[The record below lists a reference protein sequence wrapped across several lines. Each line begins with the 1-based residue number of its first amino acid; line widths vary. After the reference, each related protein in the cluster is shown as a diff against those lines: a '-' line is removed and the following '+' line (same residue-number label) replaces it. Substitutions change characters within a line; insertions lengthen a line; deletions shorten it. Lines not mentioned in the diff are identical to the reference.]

1 MGSEGSEKD
10 MDLFEPL
17 KKVSKDQWHTKFKL
31 LKEDPYGEGE
41 RAILQRWVKG
51 LVDRD
56 YKMVQEFQK
65 TFHASFWEF
74 YLYACFKEAGF
85 VLEQSHNRPDFM
97 IKAPYAVNV
106 EAVVANIKNQ
116 GRPESDRGLE
126 DLMDMFIPPKNQED
140 FFQIQHEAIIRQSNA
155 ITSKIKK
162 YENEYSKCDWVRE
175 DVPFVIAVSSYSQ
188 VNYGREFIYPMMTLL
203 YGMYYVPEENRY
215 VSVSEVQ
222 KPGTDS
228 TVPVGLFNS
237 DKYSGISAILYSCTT
252 TLGKLTS
259 LAKSEGYLSMNEVY
273 NLRRDYEDTRIPY
286 KLQHVGVDSPEL
298 LTDGLF
304 LFHNPYAK
312 HKLDIRCFED
322 TSVTQFF
329 WHEDRLVHT
338 SNTYPIVCR
347 LSISK
352 VLQQGFLMLIDEY
365 LRQYNDFSPMEYYSL
380 DATEKIIV
388 DFNKDCLVCIWVK
401 MEQDQTM
408 KNIHYS
414 RPQYLTD
421 EYLLQEAK
429 KEVEKRTEKIEE
441 IMRIALI
448 RNKEIFDFVN
458 Q

>member
-1 MGSEGSEKD
+1 
-10 MDLFEPL
+10 MDLFESL

-31 LKEDPYGEGE
+31 LKEDPYLEGE
-41 RAILQRWVKG
+41 RVILQHWIEG

-65 TFHASFWEF
+65 NFHASFWEF
-74 YLYACFKEAGF
+74 YLYACFKEAEF
-85 VLEQSHNRPDFM
+85 VLDQNHNRPDFM
-97 IKAPYAVNV
+97 IKAPYEVNV

-140 FFQIQHEAIIRQSNA
+140 FFQVQHEAIVRQSNA

-162 YENEYSKCDWVRE
+162 YENEYLKCDWVKE
-175 DVPFVIAVSSYSQ
+175 DVPFVIAMSSYSQ
-188 VNYGREFIYPMMTLL
+188 VNYGREYIYPIMTLL
-203 YGMYYVPEENRY
+203 YGMYYMPEENSY

-228 TVPVGLFNS
+228 TIPVGLFNS

-259 LAKSEGYLSMNEVY
+259 LAKSEGYFSMNEVY
-273 NLRRDYEDTRIPY
+273 NLRRDYEDTRMPY
-286 KLQHVGVDSPEL
+286 KLQHVGIDSPEF

-312 HKLDIRCFED
+312 NKLDIRCFED

-329 WHEDRLVHT
+329 WQEDRLTYT

-347 LSISK
+347 LNFPKS
-352 VLQQGFLMLIDEY
+352 LQQGFSMLIYEY
-365 LRQYNDFSPMEYYSL
+365 LRQYNDFSLMEYYSL
-380 DATEKIIV
+380 DASEKISV
-388 DFNKDCLVCIWVK
+388 DFDKDCLVCIWVK
-401 MEQDQTM
+401 MEQNQVIR
-408 KNIHYS
+408 NIHYLRS
-414 RPQYLTD
+414 QYLTD
-421 EYLLQEAK
+421 EYLIKEAK
-429 KEVEKRTEKIEE
+429 REVGKRTEKIEE
-441 IMRIALI
+441 IVHIDLI
-448 RNKEIFDFVN
+448 RKKDVFNFVN

>member
-1 MGSEGSEKD
+1 MKND

-17 KKVSKDQWHTKFKL
+17 KKVSEDQWHTKFKL

-41 RAILQRWVKG
+41 RVILQRWVEG

-85 VLEQSHNRPDFM
+85 VLDQTHNRPDFM
-97 IKAPYAVNV
+97 IKAPYEFNV

-116 GRPESDRGLE
+116 GRPESDRGME

-140 FFQIQHEAIIRQSNA
+140 FFQIQHEAVVRQSNA
-155 ITSKIKK
+155 ITSKMKK
-162 YENEYSKCDWVRE
+162 YENEYSKCDWVKE
-175 DVPFVIAVSSYSQ
+175 DVPFVIAMSSYSQ

-203 YGMYYVPEENRY
+203 YGMYYVPKENSY

-222 KPGTDS
+222 KLGTDS
-228 TVPVGLFNS
+228 TIPVGLFNS
-237 DKYSGISAILYSCTT
+237 DNYSGISAILYSCTT

-259 LAKSEGYLSMNEVY
+259 LAKSEGNFSMNEVY
-273 NLRRDYEDTRIPY
+273 NLRRDYEDARIPY
-286 KLQHVGVDSPEL
+286 KLQHVGIESPEL

-312 HKLDIRCFED
+312 NKLDIRCFED

-329 WHEDRLVHT
+329 WQEDRLTHT
-338 SNTYPIVCR
+338 SNTFPIVCR
-347 LSISK
+347 LNFSK
-352 VLQQGFLMLIDEY
+352 LLQQGFLMLIDEY
-365 LRQYNDFSPMEYYSL
+365 LRQYNNFSPMEYYSL
-380 DATEKIIV
+380 DASEKITV
-388 DFNKDCLVCIWVK
+388 DFDKDCLVCIWVK
-401 MEQDQTM
+401 MEQDQSM
-408 KNIHYS
+408 RNVHYL
-414 RPQYLTD
+414 RPQYFTD
-421 EYLLQEAK
+421 EYLLQEARR
-429 KEVEKRTEKIEE
+429 EVEKRTEKIEE
-441 IMRIALI
+441 IMRIDLI
-448 RNKEIFDFVN
+448 REKEIFDFVN